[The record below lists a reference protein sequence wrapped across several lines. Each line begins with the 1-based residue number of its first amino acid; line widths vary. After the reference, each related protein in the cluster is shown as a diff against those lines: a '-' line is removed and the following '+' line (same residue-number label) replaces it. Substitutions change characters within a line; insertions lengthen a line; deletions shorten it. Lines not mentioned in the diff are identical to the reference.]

1 MSDPVAVRFRDRLKK
16 GERLLGTLL
25 SLPSPEVAEVCAV
38 AGFDWLFI
46 DMEHGLLDFADVQRM
61 IQAAGHCCPCVVRVP
76 SNEAVWVCKALDA
89 GAAGIIFPHVNNAED
104 ARSVVL
110 AAKYPPQ
117 GIRSIAVA
125 RAQGYGSRLQECVDN
140 ANLETV
146 LIAQAEH
153 VEAAVNIESIL
164 AVPGVDA
171 ILVGPYDL
179 SASLEKPGRVADAEV
194 VQAIG
199 RIRDACG
206 ARGMPAGIF
215 ARDVGTASGAFSAGF
230 SLVCVATDCLLL
242 LEAARAVV
250 KQGKQ
255 GVGPREVDSY

>member
-1 MSDPVAVRFRDRLKK
+1 MSDPVAVRFRDRLKE

-25 SLPSPEVAEVCAV
+25 SLPSPEVAEICAV

-61 IQAAGHCCPCVVRVP
+61 IQAAGRCCPCVVRVP

-104 ARSVVL
+104 ARSVVF

-125 RAQGYGSRLQECVDN
+125 RAQGYGSQLQECVDN

-153 VEAAVNIESIL
+153 VEAARNIESIL
-164 AVPGVDA
+164 AVPGLDA

-179 SASLEKPGRVADAEV
+179 SASLEKPGRVTDPEV
-194 VQAIG
+194 VQAID
-199 RIRDACG
+199 RVRDACA

-215 ARDVGTASGAFSAGF
+215 ARDTGTASRAFSAGF

-242 LEAARAVV
+242 LEAARGVV
-250 KQGKQ
+250 KQ
-255 GVGPREVDSY
+255 GVGPR